1 LIDVEITASP
11 VVSQDSGEVSG
22 AVVVFRDATERREV
36 ERMKDHFL
44 SVVSHELRTPLTA
57 IRGSLGLISS
67 GALGDLPEEVSALTT
82 TAEES
87 AERLGR
93 LVNDIVD
100 VERLASGNFV
110 VDLSEHRAADL
121 IAASLAELGSLTRSA
136 GIELVIGPVDGVV
149 LADADRFSQVL
160 TNLVGNAVKF
170 SEPGTTITLS
180 ATPGLKRP
188 DGSAE
193 IVFAVA
199 DQGRGI
205 PRERLE
211 DIFERFRQVDSSD
224 ARRQGGTGLGLAI
237 TRAIVTQLGGRVWA
251 ESTLGKGSTFRFT

>member
-1 LIDVEITASP
+1 
-11 VVSQDSGEVSG
+11 
-22 AVVVFRDATERREV
+22 
-36 ERMKDHFL
+36 
-44 SVVSHELRTPLTA
+44 
-57 IRGSLGLISS
+57 
-67 GALGDLPEEVSALTT
+67 
-82 TAEES
+82 
-87 AERLGR
+87 
-93 LVNDIVD
+93 
-100 VERLASGNFV
+100 
-110 VDLSEHRAADL
+110 
-121 IAASLAELGSLTRSA
+121 AASLAELGSLTRSA
-136 GIELVIGPVDGVV
+136 DIELVIGPVDGVV

-188 DGSAE
+188 DGSDE

-251 ESTLGKGSTFRFT
+251 ESTLGKGSTFRFTLQAVTPERAEVTSGEASQQTHA